1 LEQIMQKQRVSAL
14 ILNRKNAE
22 ILLIKRFKE
31 GRNYWVFPGGG
42 VEPEELLEQAIVREV
57 FEETSLRIDNYQEIF
72 SVVNRGRKEHF
83 YLVNVQ
89 FFEPKLSLHSPER
102 QTQSSSNRY
111 ELTWVKLNDLSK
123 LDLVPVEAK
132 EIVNSLASQARI

>member
-1 LEQIMQKQRVSAL
+1 MQKQRVSAL
-14 ILNRKNAE
+14 MVNRKNAE

-72 SVVNRGRKEHF
+72 SVVNHGRKEHF
-83 YLVNVQ
+83 CLVNVQ
-89 FFEPKLSLHSPER
+89 FFEPKLSWHSPER
-102 QTQSSSNRY
+102 QAQSSSNRY
-111 ELTWVKLNDLSK
+111 ELTWVKLNDLNK
-123 LDLVPVEAK
+123 LNLVPVEAK
-132 EIVNSLASQARI
+132 EIVSLLASQARI

>member
-1 LEQIMQKQRVSAL
+1 LEQIIRKQRVSAL
-14 ILNRKNAE
+14 IVNCKNAE

-31 GRNYWVFPGGG
+31 GRNYWVFPCGG
-42 VEPEELLEQAIVREV
+42 VEPEERLEQAIVREV
-57 FEETSLRIDNYQEIF
+57 FEETSLRIDNYQEMF

-102 QTQSSSNRY
+102 QAQSSSNRY

-123 LDLVPVEAK
+123 LNLVPVEAK
-132 EIVNSLASQARI
+132 EIVSSLVSQARI

>member
-1 LEQIMQKQRVSAL
+1 MQRQRVSAL
-14 ILNRKNAE
+14 LVNRMNAE

-42 VEPEELLEQAIVREV
+42 VEPEELLDQAIVREV
-57 FEETSLRIDNYQEIF
+57 FEETSLRIDNFQEIF
-72 SVVNRGRKEHF
+72 SVVNRGQMEHF
-83 YLVNVQ
+83 YLINVQ

-102 QTQSSSNRY
+102 QVQSHSNRY

-123 LDLVPVEAK
+123 LNLVPVEAK
-132 EIVNSLASQARI
+132 EIVSLLVSQAQI

>member
-1 LEQIMQKQRVSAL
+1 MQKQRVSAL

-102 QTQSSSNRY
+102 QNQSSSNRY

-132 EIVNSLASQARI
+132 EIVNSLVSQARI

>member
-1 LEQIMQKQRVSAL
+1 MQKQRVSAL
-14 ILNRKNAE
+14 MLNRKNAE

-72 SVVNRGRKEHF
+72 QLLTVD
-83 YLVNVQ
+83 
-89 FFEPKLSLHSPER
+89 ER
-102 QTQSSSNRY
+102 SISIS
-111 ELTWVKLNDLSK
+111 
-123 LDLVPVEAK
+123 
-132 EIVNSLASQARI
+132 

>member
-1 LEQIMQKQRVSAL
+1 MQKQRVSAL
-14 ILNRKNAE
+14 MLNRKNAE

-72 SVVNRGRKEHF
+72 SVVNRGQKEHF

-89 FFEPKLSLHSPER
+89 FFEPKLSLHSPEG

-132 EIVNSLASQARI
+132 EIVNSLVSQARI

>member
-1 LEQIMQKQRVSAL
+1 MMQKQRVSAL
-14 ILNRKNAE
+14 MLNRKNAE

-111 ELTWVKLNDLSK
+111 ELTWIKLNDLSK

-132 EIVNSLASQARI
+132 EIVNSLVSQARI

>member
-1 LEQIMQKQRVSAL
+1 MQKQRVSAL
-14 ILNRKNAE
+14 MLNRKNAE

-31 GRNYWVFPGGG
+31 GRNYWFFPGGG

-132 EIVNSLASQARI
+132 EIVNSLVSQARI

>member
-1 LEQIMQKQRVSAL
+1 MQKQRVSAL

-89 FFEPKLSLHSPER
+89 FFEPKLSLHSPEH

-132 EIVNSLASQARI
+132 EIVNSLVSQARI

>member
-1 LEQIMQKQRVSAL
+1 MMQKQRVSAL
-14 ILNRKNAE
+14 MLNRKNAE

-132 EIVNSLASQARI
+132 EIVNSLVSQARI

>member
-1 LEQIMQKQRVSAL
+1 MQKQRVSAL
-14 ILNRKNAE
+14 MLNRKNAE

-57 FEETSLRIDNYQEIF
+57 FDETSLRIDNYQEIF

-102 QTQSSSNRY
+102 QTQGSSNRY

-132 EIVNSLASQARI
+132 EIVNSLVS

>member
-1 LEQIMQKQRVSAL
+1 MQKQRVSAL
-14 ILNRKNAE
+14 MLNRKNSE

-42 VEPEELLEQAIVREV
+42 AEPGELLEQAIVREV

-72 SVVNRGRKEHF
+72 SVVNCGRKEHF

>member
-1 LEQIMQKQRVSAL
+1 MQKQRVSAL

-57 FEETSLRIDNYQEIF
+57 FEETSLRIDNYQGIF

>member
-1 LEQIMQKQRVSAL
+1 MQKQRVSAL
-14 ILNRKNAE
+14 MLNRKNAE

-31 GRNYWVFPGGG
+31 GRNYWFFPGGG

-72 SVVNRGRKEHF
+72 SVVNRGRKDHF

-102 QTQSSSNRY
+102 QTQGSSNRY

-132 EIVNSLASQARI
+132 EIVNSLVS

>member
-1 LEQIMQKQRVSAL
+1 M
-14 ILNRKNAE
+14 NRNNAE

-31 GRNYWVFPGGG
+31 GRNYCVFAGGG
-42 VEPEELLEQAIVREV
+42 GEPEERLEQAIVREV
-57 FEETSLRIDNYQEIF
+57 FEETSLRIDNYQAIF

-89 FFEPKLSLHSPER
+89 FFEPKLSSHSPER
-102 QTQSSSNRY
+102 QAQSGSNRY

-123 LDLVPVEAK
+123 LNLVPIEAK
-132 EIVNSLASQARI
+132 EIVSSLVSQARVYTQTT